1 LPLEKRSEFIKAL
14 EDISLSEFYSDEYWE
29 KSEEF
34 TNQFDEYRL
43 EFSPMSYSFENYR
56 RSKMIKRYL
65 KITRSDCQGS
75 YVEEDFNIM
84 NALSAELDGMAEYAN
99 VGDSVTVTVVEMDEE
114 EFKDLEEFTG
124 W

>member
-43 EFSPMSYSFENYR
+43 EFSPMSYSFENIQE
-56 RSKMIKRYL
+56 IKN
-65 KITRSDCQGS
+65 D
-75 YVEEDFNIM
+75 
-84 NALSAELDGMAEYAN
+84 
-99 VGDSVTVTVVEMDEE
+99 
-114 EFKDLEEFTG
+114 
-124 W
+124 